1 MQAKDNTNNTNITE
15 TQKNG
20 NFPMVNKT
28 SPSVNY
34 DKK

>member
-1 MQAKDNTNNTNITE
+1 MQAKDNTNNANITE
-15 TQKNG
+15 TLKND
-20 NFPMVNKT
+20 NFPMASKT